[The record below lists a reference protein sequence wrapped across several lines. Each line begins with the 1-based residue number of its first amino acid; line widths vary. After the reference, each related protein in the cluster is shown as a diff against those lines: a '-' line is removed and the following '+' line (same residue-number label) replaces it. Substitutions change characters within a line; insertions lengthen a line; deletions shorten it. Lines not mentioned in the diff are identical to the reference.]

1 MPQFK
6 KALGAMFDTD
16 EFVAKNPTYNNE
28 QVFFDRFCYD
38 MVSLLG
44 NNVFKLN
51 VLDIEYVFRTTYLT
65 LSHSFGP
72 CEGGVKLLQ
81 LSSIIDSPF
90 SVAAMQELN

>member
-1 MPQFK
+1 
-6 KALGAMFDTD
+6 
-16 EFVAKNPTYNNE
+16 
-28 QVFFDRFCYD
+28 

-51 VLDIEYVFRTTYLT
+51 VLDIEYIFRTTYLT

-90 SVAAMQELN
+90 SV